1 MDIIQ
6 MTRELAKAIQ
16 QDERYIKL
24 CITRDNNDSDEHLQ
38 EMIGA
43 FNLKRVELNQEAARP
58 DKDQDKL
65 NKLNEDI
72 RDMYREIMENP
83 NMIAFNEAKQEIDN
97 MMNFINQIL
106 VLSVNGEDPDCI
118 EQQSGC
124 TGSCS
129 TCAGCQ
135 H

>member
-24 CITRDNNDSDEHLQ
+24 CITRDNNDNDEHLQ